1 MTAASDGGTPVVLDG
16 GEVAYLR
23 QVLVTCS
30 QLLTAAHRDGGP
42 ASAQLA
48 GLTRQLAGGRS
59 PGGLQYDLS
68 LAIGYLDFAPTA
80 RSRR

>member
-1 MTAASDGGTPVVLDG
+1 MTAAGDRGTPVVLDG

-23 QVLVTCS
+23 QLLVTCS
-30 QLLTAAHRDGGP
+30 QLLSAAHRDGGP
-42 ASAQLA
+42 ASALLA

-59 PGGLQYDLS
+59 PGGLQDDLR
-68 LAIGYLDFAPTA
+68 LAVDYLDFAPAA